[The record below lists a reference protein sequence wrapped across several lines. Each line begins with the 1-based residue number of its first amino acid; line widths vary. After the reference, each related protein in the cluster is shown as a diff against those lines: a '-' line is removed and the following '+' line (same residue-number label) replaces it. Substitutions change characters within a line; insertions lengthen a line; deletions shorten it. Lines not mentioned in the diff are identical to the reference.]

1 MGTSPQSTD
10 LIPLPII
17 PTVRSLVFLDFP
29 LSNTTS
35 SSSSLSDDT
44 IIQIHHDFDKDIQ
57 VFPNAID
64 IPVPLPAFD
73 APNSLSNASD

>member
-1 MGTSPQSTD
+1 MFYENIFPFSMGTSPQSTD

-17 PTVRSLVFLDFP
+17 PTVCSLVFLDFP

-44 IIQIHHDFDKDIQ
+44 IIQIHHDFDKDI
-57 VFPNAID
+57 
-64 IPVPLPAFD
+64 
-73 APNSLSNASD
+73 